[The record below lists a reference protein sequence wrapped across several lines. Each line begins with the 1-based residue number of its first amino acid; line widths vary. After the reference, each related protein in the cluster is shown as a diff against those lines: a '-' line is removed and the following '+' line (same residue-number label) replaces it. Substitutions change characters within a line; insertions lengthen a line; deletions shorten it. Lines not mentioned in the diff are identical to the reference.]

1 MSDTF
6 VIFTQDYHAIFEKK
20 CLRII
25 KEKYFLDGL
34 EMRNFIGFN
43 NMCVSTVSLKK
54 RVISNMK

>member
-1 MSDTF
+1 MPYLKKMSTN
-6 VIFTQDYHAIFEKK
+6 Y
-20 CLRII
+20 

-54 RVISNMK
+54 RVISNMKWVWSW